1 MSESPTLEN
10 SVQQV
15 NQINILSH
23 DDKGVT
29 IRNVENLNMKARKR
43 GRNIPKGTDLK
54 IYVNDGSFGSNLHYV
69 KGQRAYALKNEK
81 TSPQNSYSNNFPQE
95 LTTSRKVDEPVG
107 TKLHKY
113 GESGGYHLF
122 TYPTLR
128 SNI

>member
-43 GRNIPKGTDLK
+43 GRNIPKGTDPK

-81 TSPQNSYSNNFPQE
+81 PSPQNSYSNNFPQE
-95 LTTSRKVDEPVG
+95 LTTSRKIDKPVG

>member
-43 GRNIPKGTDLK
+43 GRNIPKGTDPK

-81 TSPQNSYSNNFPQE
+81 PSPVSYKHCAESVSAPQ
-95 LTTSRKVDEPVG
+95 LCAMLVMC
-107 TKLHKY
+107 H
-113 GESGGYHLF
+113 F
-122 TYPTLR
+122 TH
-128 SNI
+128 